1 MFPFG
6 AAPLHIAV
14 PIRLVGD
21 LADAPR
27 RGLEPYPCD
36 LGGDDLLVDAAAH
49 HRVEVP
55 GFGHHLLSDS
65 LTQLTEK

>member
-21 LADAPR
+21 LADAR
-27 RGLEPYPCD
+27 
-36 LGGDDLLVDAAAH
+36 VAALNPSWEIPAATIC
-49 HRVEVP
+49 
-55 GFGHHLLSDS
+55 FS
-65 LTQLTEK
+65 T